1 MAQAEIDAEADLM
14 ADLATAEAEAEAEE
28 DRRPDDGGIEIDSN
42 NEYKGYRNG
51 ILFFCDYYFL
61 AHVAAGQ
68 AEDLAQVKES
78 RGDDCRGGRH
88 LLGGGDEHA
97 TERTRAGGDLIAGGD
112 DVRPHPFGTAKAQEG
127 ICAFTISNT
136 PELKNCFSPDDCLE
150 NSVRTIFADLTEME
164 GERSAMH
171 NEMSQKILGDAKV
184 NNILRPEESRG
195 DREY

>member
-1 MAQAEIDAEADLM
+1 MTLCDKPSAKR
-14 ADLATAEAEAEAEE
+14 ATTSWSCKVIIATILLEKLQF
-28 DRRPDDGGIEIDSN
+28 PSVQ
-42 NEYKGYRNG
+42 NG
-51 ILFFCDYYFL
+51 ILFFCDYCFL

-112 DVRPHPFGTAKAQEG
+112 DVRPHPFGTAKVQEG

-136 PELKNCFSPDDCLE
+136 PELK
-150 NSVRTIFADLTEME
+150 VT
-164 GERSAMH
+164 
-171 NEMSQKILGDAKV
+171 
-184 NNILRPEESRG
+184 
-195 DREY
+195 